1 MRQLENLVAI
11 FLDSCRY
18 DTFMMAEKKHIDSLN
33 TEIYKAYSPAA
44 WTVPSMTA
52 YVFGTPPMNIP
63 NEYRQTLFLH
73 KEGEDIRRIF
83 RFTHFLTPN
92 PYVLKL
98 RRTVFTFFDDMRGL
112 EYDYVFSC
120 NAIFND
126 AIKIMESERRF
137 IIFML
142 LMETHD
148 PYWDGS
154 RKHSFL
160 GIRSRDEFLKIQS
173 KAVEVVD
180 KYIGSLINKIPEKT
194 RLIISSDH
202 GELFEDVDGRRL
214 MHHNLT
220 RSYIEFH
227 PKLFEIPFL
236 VKDF

>member
-1 MRQLENLVAI
+1 MKNVLAI

-18 DTFMMAEKKHIDSLN
+18 DTFMMAEKKNIESLD
-33 TEIYKAYSPAA
+33 TEIHKAYSPAA
-44 WTVPSMTA
+44 WTVPSMVA
-52 YVFGTPPMNIP
+52 YTFGTPPMNIP
-63 NEYRQTLFLH
+63 NEYRSSLFLH
-73 KEGEDIRRIF
+73 KEGEDIRKIF

-98 RRTVFTFFDDMRGL
+98 RRTVFSAFDDMRGIQ
-112 EYDYVFSC
+112 YDYVFSC
-120 NAIFND
+120 NTIFND
-126 AIKIMESERRF
+126 ILRIIKEEENF
-137 IIFML
+137 IVFVL

-148 PYWDGS
+148 PYWDGV

-160 GIRSRDEFLKIQS
+160 SIQTKEEFMKIQS

-180 KYIGSLINKIPEKT
+180 KYIGKLLNNIPEKT

-202 GELFEDVDGRRL
+202 GELFEDVDGKRL

-236 VKDF
+236 VKDFK